1 MQEIGKATSKV
12 NEQKK
17 AQHAGD
23 SKEGIMNW
31 ISSHGVQE
39 DQLSIAEFLF
49 FVIGC
54 SVPDGFC
61 VS

>member
-1 MQEIGKATSKV
+1 MREIGKATSKV
-12 NEQKK
+12 NEQKE

-23 SKEGIMNW
+23 SKEGIISW

-39 DQLSIAEFLF
+39 YQLSIAEFLF
-49 FVIGC
+49 FMIGR

-61 VS
+61 VI